1 MLMEAHARIL
11 TKITAAQNE
20 VALSYHRMRGIYFL
34 LVIFATTICYMFAM
48 DDLVTIDT
56 TQYTLYSIHSIQYTV
71 YLNFHNHHVYLHQ
84 RKASYAVVISYDNE
98 RFQISHF

>member
-1 MLMEAHARIL
+1 MEAQARIL
-11 TKITAAQNE
+11 TKITTAQNE
-20 VALSYHRMRGIYFL
+20 VALIHHRVRGIYFL
-34 LVIFATTICYMFAM
+34 AVIFATTICYMFAM

-56 TQYTLYSIHSIQYTV
+56 TQYTLYIIQYTV

-84 RKASYAVVISYDNE
+84 RKASHAVVISYDNE